1 VREAVAVNDPRLPLV
16 GHTPPRLVVALILVV
31 AAGLT
36 LVAVLLTMPTIS
48 PEEFGFAS
56 FGFLDR
62 IQIGTRPL
70 DVPVLLLVPVAVL
83 LARLVERGGGGAPPA
98 ATTVLAA
105 ATAVGA
111 ALALFVLLR
120 LLAHLGGQEYL
131 VDPMPKLGSFFYDL
145 GALLVAVAGPY
156 WAFSEL
162 QRTRPGPAPAGGRQG
177 GPPPFPPPPPAP
189 PRPPRPPAR

>member
-1 VREAVAVNDPRLPLV
+1 MTDLELP
-16 GHTPPRLVVALILVV
+16 GSGRIPPRLLVALALVV

-48 PEEFGFAS
+48 PEEFGFTH

-62 IQIGTRPL
+62 VQIGTRLL

-83 LARLVERGGGGAPPA
+83 LARLVERGGGGAPPVA
-98 ATTVLAA
+98 RTVLVG

-111 ALALFVLLR
+111 TLALFVLLR
-120 LLAHLGGQEYL
+120 LVAHLGGQEYL
-131 VDPMPKLGSFFYDL
+131 VGPMPKIGSFFYDL

-156 WAFSEL
+156 WAFWEL
-162 QRTRPGPAPAGGRQG
+162 QRSRPGTAPAGGRPAEPPSFPSPPP
-177 GPPPFPPPPPAP
+177 GPPGAP
-189 PRPPRPPAR
+189 PRPPTR